1 MSLTKDA
8 IQLINN
14 NALQAVGKKLET
26 FVPTVVL
33 PDSAQIVDLERF
45 QAGRSRFRGT
55 YSTHS
60 LADFS
65 AYVVERATLGARGFI
80 DQDAMSCVLL
90 FNLGTA
96 EVPGHADDR
105 AVLKLKPTAGYTA
118 AQQIGGRGISQ
129 KDLSDWIEDWNQYLT
144 PVDEG
149 GNAIPAAKA
158 IAAVRTITIK
168 ASSESETTV
177 GDTSASRS
185 AMDQI
190 EARSKETLPVSL
202 QFSTIPFE
210 GLTEQVITLRLSV
223 ITSGSQPVLKLRWVG
238 EEVQREDIAQEFKA
252 VLNRNIGEAAVLSLG
267 AFDPK

>member
-1 MSLTKDA
+1 MSLTKEA
-8 IQLINN
+8 IQLITDT
-14 NALQAVGKKLET
+14 ALEATGKKLET
-26 FVPTVVL
+26 LVPTVVL
-33 PDSAQIVDLERF
+33 PESAKIVDLERF

-65 AYVVERATLGARGFI
+65 AYVVERAALGARGFI

-96 EVPGHADDR
+96 DVPGHADDR

-129 KDLSDWIEDWNQYLT
+129 KDLSDWIEDWHQYLT
-144 PVDEG
+144 PVDEA
-149 GNAIPAAKA
+149 GNAIPVAKA

-177 GDTSASRS
+177 GETSARRS

-223 ITSGSQPVLKLRWVG
+223 ITSGAVPVLKLRWVG
-238 EEVQREDIAQEFKA
+238 EEVQREDIAQEFKS
-252 VLNRNIGEAAVLSLG
+252 VLQEKIGESAALSLG

>member
-8 IQLINN
+8 IQLITDT
-14 NALQAVGKKLET
+14 ALEANGKKLET
-26 FVPTVVL
+26 LVPTVVL
-33 PDSAQIVDLERF
+33 PESSKVIDLERF

-65 AYVVERATLGARGFI
+65 AYVVERAALGARGFI

-129 KDLSDWIEDWNQYLT
+129 KDLSDWIEDWHQYLT
-144 PVDEG
+144 PVDEA
-149 GNAIPAAKA
+149 GNPIAVAKA

-168 ASSESETTV
+168 ASSESESTV
-177 GDTSASRS
+177 GETRASRS

-190 EARSKETLPVSL
+190 EASSKETLPVSL
-202 QFSTIPFE
+202 QFRTVPFE
-210 GLTEQVITLRLSV
+210 GLTEQQITLRLSV
-223 ITSGSQPVLKLRWVG
+223 ITSGAVPVLKLRWVG
-238 EEVQREDIAQEFKA
+238 EEVQREDIAQEFKT
-252 VLNRNIGEAAVLSLG
+252 VLQGKIGESASLSIG

>member
-1 MSLTKDA
+1 MSLTKEA
-8 IQLINN
+8 IQLITDT
-14 NALQAVGKKLET
+14 ALEATGKKLET
-26 FVPTVVL
+26 LVPTVVL
-33 PDSAQIVDLERF
+33 PESAKIFDLERF

-65 AYVVERATLGARGFI
+65 AYVVERAALGARGFI

-96 EVPGHADDR
+96 DVPGHADDR

-129 KDLSDWIEDWNQYLT
+129 KDLSDWIEDWHQYLT
-144 PVDEG
+144 PVDEA
-149 GNAIPAAKA
+149 GNAIPVAKA

-168 ASSESETTV
+168 ASSESETNV
-177 GDTSASRS
+177 GETSASRS

-210 GLTEQVITLRLSV
+210 GLTEQQISLRLSV

-238 EEVQREDIAQEFKA
+238 EEVQREDIAQEFKT
-252 VLNRNIGEAAVLSLG
+252 VLQDKIGEAATLSLG

>member
-1 MSLTKDA
+1 MSLTKEA
-8 IQLINN
+8 IQLITHT
-14 NALQAVGKKLET
+14 ALEATGKKLET
-26 FVPTVVL
+26 LVPTVVL
-33 PDSAQIVDLERF
+33 PESAKIVDLERF

-65 AYVVERATLGARGFI
+65 AYVVERAALGARGFI

-96 EVPGHADDR
+96 DVPGHADDR

-129 KDLSDWIEDWNQYLT
+129 KDLSDWIEDWHQYLT
-144 PVDEG
+144 PVDEA
-149 GNAIPAAKA
+149 GNAIPVAKA

-177 GDTSASRS
+177 GETSASRS

-223 ITSGSQPVLKLRWVG
+223 ITSGAVPVLKLRWVG
-238 EEVQREDIAQEFKA
+238 EEVQREDIAQEFKS
-252 VLNRNIGEAAVLSLG
+252 VLQEKIGDAARLSLG

>member
-8 IQLINN
+8 LQLINA
-14 NALQAVGKKLET
+14 NALDAAGKKLDT
-26 FVPTVVL
+26 LIPTVVL
-33 PDSAQIVDLERF
+33 SEEAKIIDLEKF
-45 QAGRSRFRGT
+45 QGGRSRFRGT

-60 LADFS
+60 LEDFGT
-65 AYVVERATLGARGFI
+65 YVVERAEPGARGFI

-90 FNLGTA
+90 FNLGTTG
-96 EVPGHADDR
+96 EPGHADDR

-118 AQQIGGRGISQ
+118 AQQIGARGISQ
-129 KDLSDWIEDWNQYLT
+129 KDLSDWIEDWHQYLT
-144 PVDEG
+144 PVDEEG
-149 GNAIPAAKA
+149 KAIPVAKA

-177 GDTSASRS
+177 GETSASRS

-252 VLNRNIGEAAVLSLG
+252 VLQEKIGGAAVLSLG
-267 AFDPK
+267 SFDPK